1 MPSGF
6 VNLAN
11 LPSNQLAAA
20 LTQLSGETNAGA
32 GQTASFQITNQFMLA
47 MLNPFGSDRGGGI
60 GAAGFGPAGTGAV
73 SQYAPTRNLPPKV
86 ANAYAAVTPRSEAS
100 VPFSTR
106 WNVWAQAF
114 GGANNTNGDPN
125 GSGSHDTASR
135 TAGVAAG
142 VDYKLTPDTL
152 LGFALAGGGTG
163 WGLSQ
168 GLGGGNSDVFQ
179 AGLYGSQQFG
189 R

>member
-1 MPSGF
+1 MPPVHVVGYTGQPVQVCPGYPAPPPRGF
-6 VNLAN
+6 VVGPPPRPVVGPPPGPVAGWG
-11 LPSNQLAAA
+11 PSY
-20 LTQLSGETNAGA
+20 
-32 GQTASFQITNQFMLA
+32 
-47 MLNPFGSDRGGGI
+47 
-60 GAAGFGPAGTGAV
+60 AAG
-73 SQYAPTRNLPPKV
+73 PPPSPV
-86 ANAYAAVTPRSEAS
+86 
-100 VPFSTR
+100 
-106 WNVWAQAF
+106 

-125 GSGSHDTASR
+125 GSGSHNTASR

-142 VDYKLTPDTL
+142 LDYKLTPDTL